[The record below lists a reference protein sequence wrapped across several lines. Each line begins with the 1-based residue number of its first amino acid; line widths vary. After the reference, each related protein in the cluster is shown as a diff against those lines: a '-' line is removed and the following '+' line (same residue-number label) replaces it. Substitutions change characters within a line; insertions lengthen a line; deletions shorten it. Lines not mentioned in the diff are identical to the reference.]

1 MQVAAALTAALG
13 ASFVC
18 GLTDFGMAIL
28 KMPALALPLVE
39 AVLEAVVLA
48 NALLLMI
55 GAAERR
61 ILVREA

>member
-1 MQVAAALTAALG
+1 LQVAAALTAALG

-48 NALLLMI
+48 NALLLMT
-55 GAAERR
+55 GVDDRR
-61 ILVREA
+61 W

>member
-28 KMPALALPLVE
+28 PMPALALALVE
-39 AVLEAVVLA
+39 AVVEAVVLA

-55 GAAERR
+55 GADDRR
-61 ILVREA
+61 W